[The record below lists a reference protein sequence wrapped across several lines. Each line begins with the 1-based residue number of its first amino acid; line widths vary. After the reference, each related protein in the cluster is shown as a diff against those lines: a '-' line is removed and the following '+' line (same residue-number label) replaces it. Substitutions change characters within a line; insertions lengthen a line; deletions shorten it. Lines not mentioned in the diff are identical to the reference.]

1 MHTKSALRS
10 SATRASSY
18 DSPSMTWHQWH
29 HTAPM
34 SSRMGLSSV
43 RARAN
48 AASPHGCQCTGWW
61 AADLRYAEGS
71 ETRRLDIEGNL
82 PTGRFQI
89 PHHRPRH
96 QLGPDDQA
104 VLVDVERGT
113 VMRRALPLGRR
124 GTDERSEEHT
134 SELQSRGHL
143 VCRLLLEKKKHII
156 TAISKR
162 HNIFAAPLML
172 PYTTH

>member
-10 SATRASSY
+10 SATPASSY

-124 GTDERSEEHT
+124 GPDERERAGDAREKVRHVLPSHGPDPVDHT
-134 SELQSRGHL
+134 LRRDDFLRDVVHQGRHL
-143 VCRLLLEKKKHII
+143 
-156 TAISKR
+156 
-162 HNIFAAPLML
+162 
-172 PYTTH
+172 